1 MCIFIVEESGDDDV
15 VEEIGTTGRERVSVC
30 SASAFCMLNAG
41 VSDCA

>member
-1 MCIFIVEESGDDDV
+1 MCIFIREQSGDDDV

-30 SASAFCMLNAG
+30 SASCMLNAG